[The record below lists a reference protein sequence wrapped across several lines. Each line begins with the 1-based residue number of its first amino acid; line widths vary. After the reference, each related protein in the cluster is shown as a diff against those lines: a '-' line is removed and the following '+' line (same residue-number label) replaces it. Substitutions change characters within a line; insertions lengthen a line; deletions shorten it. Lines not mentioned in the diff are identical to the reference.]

1 LTAVALP
8 QRTPEVVDIRPD
20 QQRLE
25 SPNRQ
30 TKRNPRRIVGSALIG
45 LGCVIALFLVYE
57 FGLSRL
63 TYERS
68 QTLLM
73 RDLQDL
79 VASKEATALEWVPTE
94 GQPVGVMSIP
104 KIGLTSVIVQGTSP
118 TLTGEGPGHL
128 RGTPLPG
135 RPGNSVILGR
145 RTTFGAPFKR
155 LNELL
160 PGDEVSV
167 STGAGRF
174 TYLVATV
181 NAIRPGDPDVLAST
195 PDNRLT
201 LITSSPPY
209 LATGRYVVTA
219 VLKGLPASQPVAPES
234 YVAPSELGLAG
245 EAGGLGGLVF
255 WGELAAASVLLA
267 LWLSRRVSRRVA
279 WLLGAPLVMAL
290 LWGAFAAADRFL
302 PSTL

>member
-1 LTAVALP
+1 MALP

-135 RPGNSVILGR
+135 RL
-145 RTTFGAPFKR
+145 
-155 LNELL
+155 
-160 PGDEVSV
+160 
-167 STGAGRF
+167 
-174 TYLVATV
+174 
-181 NAIRPGDPDVLAST
+181 
-195 PDNRLT
+195 
-201 LITSSPPY
+201 SSNWP
-209 LATGRYVVTA
+209 R
-219 VLKGLPASQPVAPES
+219 
-234 YVAPSELGLAG
+234 
-245 EAGGLGGLVF
+245 
-255 WGELAAASVLLA
+255 
-267 LWLSRRVSRRVA
+267 
-279 WLLGAPLVMAL
+279 
-290 LWGAFAAADRFL
+290 
-302 PSTL
+302 